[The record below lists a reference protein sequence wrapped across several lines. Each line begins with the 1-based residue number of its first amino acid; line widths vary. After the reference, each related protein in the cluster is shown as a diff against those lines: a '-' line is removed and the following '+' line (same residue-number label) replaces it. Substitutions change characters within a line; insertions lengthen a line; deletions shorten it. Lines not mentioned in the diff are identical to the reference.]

1 MAVTTRL
8 DLTPTGDT
16 GLKCF
21 QVLDANDEALDTGL
35 DGKAASSHTHGTG
48 GVVYS
53 IVANEAAL
61 ETGATDGEVRI
72 CSETGNKYM
81 WEAGSA
87 KWQPANGN
95 QYATASLPASAN
107 YNILTGTRV
116 YDTTIARIKYWD
128 ATAFIIDDAELGLR
142 RSFLL

>member
-8 DLTPTGDT
+8 TLTPTGDT

-21 QVLDANDEALDTGL
+21 QVLNDNDEALDTGL
-35 DGKAASSHTHGTG
+35 DGKAEYNHTHGNYG
-48 GVVYS
+48 EIVYS
-53 IVANEAAL
+53 IVIDEAAL
-61 ETGATDGEVRI
+61 GAGGTDGEVKI

-81 WEAGSA
+81 WEAGSS

-116 YDTTIARIKYWD
+116 YDTTIARIRYWD
-128 ATAFIIDDAELGLR
+128 ATAFVIDDVELR
-142 RSFLL
+142 RAFLL

>member
-1 MAVTTRL
+1 MVVTTRL

-16 GLKCF
+16 GLKFF

-61 ETGATDGEVRI
+61 ETGATDGEI
-72 CSETGNKYM
+72 KTCSETGNKYM

-107 YNILTGTRV
+107 YNILTGLRV
-116 YDTTIARIKYWD
+116 YDTTVARMKYWN
-128 ATAFIIDDAELGLR
+128 AGAFVIDDVELR
-142 RSFLL
+142 RAFLL

>member
-1 MAVTTRL
+1 MVVTTRL

-35 DGKAASSHTHGTG
+35 DGKAASNHTHGTG

-61 ETGATDGEVRI
+61 ETGSTDGEVKI
-72 CSETGNKYM
+72 CFETGNKYM

-116 YDTTIARIKYWD
+116 YDTTIARIRYWD
-128 ATAFIIDDAELGLR
+128 ATAFVIDDVELR

>member
-21 QVLDANDEALDTGL
+21 QVLDVNDEALDTGL
-35 DGKAASSHTHGTG
+35 DGKAAYNHTHGNYG
-48 GVVYS
+48 EIIYS
-53 IVANEAAL
+53 IVVDEAAL
-61 ETGATDGEVRI
+61 GTGATDGEVKI

-107 YNILTGTRV
+107 YNILTGLRV
-116 YDTTIARIKYWD
+116 YDTTVARMKYWN
-128 ATAFIIDDAELGLR
+128 AGAFVIDDVELR
-142 RSFLL
+142 RAFLL

>member
-61 ETGATDGEVRI
+61 KTGTTDGEVKI
-72 CSETGNKYM
+72 CFETGNKYM

-116 YDTTIARIKYWD
+116 YDTTIARIRYWD
-128 ATAFIIDDAELGLR
+128 ATAFVIDDVELR
-142 RSFLL
+142 RAFLL

>member
-8 DLTPTGDT
+8 TLTPTGDT

-21 QVLDANDEALDTGL
+21 QVLDDNDKALDTGL
-35 DGKAASSHTHGTG
+35 DGKADSNHVHAAETI
-48 GVVYS
+48 VYS
-53 IVANEAAL
+53 IVTNEAAL
-61 ETGATDGEVRI
+61 GTGATDGEI
-72 CSETGNKYM
+72 KTCSETGNKYM

-107 YNILTGTRV
+107 YNILTGLRV
-116 YDTTIARIKYWD
+116 YDTTVARMKYWN
-128 ATAFIIDDAELGLR
+128 AGAFVIDDVELR
-142 RSFLL
+142 RAFLL

>member
-21 QVLDANDEALDTGL
+21 QVLDANDESLDTN
-35 DGKAASSHTHGTG
+35 KAAYDHTHGAG
-48 GVVYS
+48 GTVYS
-53 IVANEAAL
+53 IIANEADL
-61 ETGATDGEVRI
+61 KTGATDGEVKL
-72 CSETGNKYM
+72 CSKTGNKYM

-95 QYATASLPASAN
+95 QYATASLPASAD
-107 YNILTGTRV
+107 YNILTGLRV
-116 YDTTIARIKYWD
+116 YDTTVARMKYWN
-128 ATAFIIDDAELGLR
+128 AGAFVIDDVELR
-142 RSFLL
+142 RAFLL

>member
-61 ETGATDGEVRI
+61 GTGSTDGEVKI

-116 YDTTIARIKYWD
+116 YDTTIAKMKYWN
-128 ATAFIIDDAELGLR
+128 ATAFVIDDVELR
-142 RSFLL
+142 KAFLL

>member
-1 MAVTTRL
+1 MVVTTRL

-21 QVLDANDEALDTGL
+21 QILDANDEALDTGL
-35 DGKAASSHTHGTG
+35 DGKAASNHTHGTG
-48 GVVYS
+48 GIVYS
-53 IVANEAAL
+53 IIANEAAL
-61 ETGATDGEVRI
+61 GTGATDGEVKI
-72 CSETGNKYM
+72 CFETGNKYM

-116 YDTTIARIKYWD
+116 YDTTVARIRYWD
-128 ATAFIIDDAELGLR
+128 ATAFVIDDVDLR
-142 RSFLL
+142 RAFLL